1 MEEKIIEII
10 INLTG
15 FTELKE
21 NKDINL
27 LENEI
32 LDSLAFIELITTL
45 EEEFNVEIQPT
56 QVNPNTWQSV
66 AEITELVKT
75 LSKKNVV

>member
-15 FTELKE
+15 FTGLKE
-21 NKDINL
+21 NKDIDL

-32 LDSLAFIELITTL
+32 LDSLAFLELITAL

-56 QVNPNTWQSV
+56 QVNPNTWRSV
-66 AEITELVKT
+66 EKITELIK
-75 LSKKNVV
+75 SIK

>member
-15 FTELKE
+15 YNNLKE
-21 NKDINL
+21 NKDIDL

-32 LDSLAFIELITTL
+32 LDSLAFLELITTL

-56 QVNPNTWQSV
+56 QVNPNTWRSI
-66 AEITELVKT
+66 AKITELIKS
-75 LSKKNVV
+75 LK